1 MDEAMYHRQQGPSPM
16 PPKKPL
22 QTVTVDDLAKQFKVD
37 TLEDFDQQVSEAE
50 SSYSYVYKEALGE
63 GMSEEEAEQAAMKAE
78 QAERDEAVTKYM
90 DAITAVADDLYGKH
104 GLTLVPIRPSA
115 GFPPG
120 GAVDRARSG
129 PLPPRMERRLARRL
143 RGPQGA
149 LHGRT
154 AHAVAR
160 LSRAAGAPVTTSTYR
175 SRMPVANR
183 RAHAKA

>member
-1 MDEAMYHRQQGPSPM
+1 M

-104 GLTLVPIRPSA
+104 GLTLVPIRPRKGASRPYEYKVVPEKSWEDAA
-115 GFPPG
+115 GHIMQTINGVGLFEYSDLRDFLRAGPWTARE
-120 GAVDRARSG
+120 AVLSHLGWIADWPAVYEGRKARF
-129 PLPPRMERRLARRL
+129 MVERRMR
-143 RGPQGA
+143 
-149 LHGRT
+149 
-154 AHAVAR
+154 
-160 LSRAAGAPVTTSTYR
+160 
-175 SRMPVANR
+175 
-183 RAHAKA
+183 